1 MKKETKTT
9 TVTANNPIA
18 IHSTNKTD
26 TAANRI
32 ITGYR
37 TKNKAGN
44 TAEIPDRLPVITNHE
59 YQNAMTLN
67 KNNTAY
73 LQMLS
78 DKSRLKFKKD
88 ILLFNDLPATST
100 ALQELYT
107 EDRIEKINFSLLMA
121 IYGIILQRFSEFQQK
136 EDYKAE
142 VITVY
147 YPELAKKAGKS
158 LHITHNDIEGCA
170 KNMKFMGKLIGI
182 IGNGTKS
189 GDILPVLAYIGNDA
203 DKNTITFA
211 SPYITRIV
219 KDIYEASIKRNKKG
233 EPLLKKNGEPQ
244 MYPAYSYLID
254 MSIVKER
261 NKKAVE
267 IVCAVVALIEQAG
280 NNIPHIRAMTIIERC
295 PLLSRSLHEKS
306 NGNKNNFLKRAF
318 VKAWDL
324 LLKKTYLNSV
334 YKNIQ
339 LPDPKDKSSIPTSS
353 KLDKVFTFPHEG
365 KNKNL
370 QM

>member
-1 MKKETKTT
+1 MKEKTKTT
-9 TVTANNPIA
+9 TVTANIPTA
-18 IHSTNKTD
+18 TD
-26 TAANRI
+26 TADRS
-32 ITGYR
+32 ITVHR
-37 TKNKAGN
+37 TKSKAGN
-44 TAEIPDRLPVITNHE
+44 TAKIPDRLPVITNHE

-67 KNNTAY
+67 KNNIAY

-78 DKSRLKFKKD
+78 DKNRLKFKKD
-88 ILLFNDLPATST
+88 ILLFNDLPATS
-100 ALQELYT
+100 AGLQELYT
-107 EDRIEKINFSLLMA
+107 ENGIEKINFSLLMA
-121 IYGIILQRFSEFQQK
+121 IYGIILQRFSECQQK
-136 EDYKAE
+136 EGYKTE

-147 YPELAKKAGKS
+147 YPELAKKTGKS

-170 KNMKFMGKLIGI
+170 KNMKLMGKLIGI
-182 IGNGTKS
+182 IGNGTKG
-189 GDILPVLAYIGNDA
+189 GDILPVLAYIGSDA
-203 DKNTITFA
+203 NKNTITFA

-219 KDIYEASIKRNKKG
+219 KDIYEASIKKNKKG

-280 NNIPHIRAMTIIERC
+280 NNIPHIRTMTIIERC
-295 PLLSRSLHEKS
+295 PLLFRSLHGQT
-306 NGNKNNFLKRAF
+306 NGNKNNLLKRAF
-318 VKAWDL
+318 AKAWDL
-324 LLKKTYLNSV
+324 LLKKTYLSSV

-339 LPDPKDKSSIPTSS
+339 LPDPKDKPSIPTSS
-353 KLDKVFTFPHEG
+353 KLNKVFTFPHEG
-365 KNKNL
+365 KSKNP

>member
-1 MKKETKTT
+1 MKKQTKTT
-9 TVTANNPIA
+9 TATD
-18 IHSTNKTD
+18 STNKTD
-26 TAANRI
+26 TVTNRS

-44 TAEIPDRLPVITNHE
+44 TTKIPDRMPVITNHE

-73 LQMLS
+73 LQLLS

-88 ILLFNDLPATST
+88 ILLFNELPTTS
-100 ALQELYT
+100 ADLQELYT
-107 EDRIEKINFSLLMA
+107 EDGIEKVNFCLLMA
-121 IYGIILQRFSEFQQK
+121 IYSIILQRFSESQP
-136 EDYKAE
+136 ENYKTE
-142 VITVY
+142 IITVY
-147 YPELAKKAGKS
+147 YPEFAKKTGKS
-158 LHITHNDIEGCA
+158 THITYKDIEECI
-170 KNMKFMGKLIGI
+170 KNMKLLGNMVGI

-189 GDILPVLAYIGNDA
+189 SDILPVLACIGNDA
-203 DKNTITFA
+203 DKNTISFA

-219 KDIYEASIKRNKKG
+219 NDIYGASIKRNKKG

-244 MYPAYSYLID
+244 MCPAYSYLID
-254 MSIVKER
+254 MSIVKEK

-280 NNIPHIRAMTIIERC
+280 NNIPHIRIRTIIERC
-295 PLLSRSLHEKS
+295 PLLSRSLYGQS
-306 NGNKNNFLKRAF
+306 SGNKNNFLKRAF
-318 VKAWDL
+318 AKAWDL
-324 LLKKTYLNSV
+324 LQKKTYLSSV

-339 LPDPKDKSSIPTSS
+339 LPDPKDKPSIPTSS

-365 KNKNL
+365 KNKNP
-370 QM
+370 QV